1 MFPLYFFTKTLDF
14 FNIIVYNR
22 YVYIY
27 LVWCTARA
35 RTRML
40 PPKIRG
46 TEMKK
51 ERRYIH
57 V

>member
-22 YVYIY
+22 YVYIFSVAY
-27 LVWCTARA
+27 CTCAHA
-35 RTRML
+35 YVT
-40 PPKIRG
+40 PENTG